1 MQAAPGQE
9 PIQNVQ
15 TVQYIPQQAMQQ
27 PVMVVAGGGGGGP
40 NTLVAYLLWLFLGFF
55 GIHHLYIGRGIGIWI
70 VSLITFQGLGFWW
83 LIDLFLIPGSC
94 ASRRNGGMVFV
105 N

>member
-40 NTLVAYLLWLFLGFF
+40 NTLVAYLL
-55 GIHHLYIGRGIGIWI
+55 
-70 VSLITFQGLGFWW
+70 
-83 LIDLFLIPGSC
+83 
-94 ASRRNGGMVFV
+94 
-105 N
+105 